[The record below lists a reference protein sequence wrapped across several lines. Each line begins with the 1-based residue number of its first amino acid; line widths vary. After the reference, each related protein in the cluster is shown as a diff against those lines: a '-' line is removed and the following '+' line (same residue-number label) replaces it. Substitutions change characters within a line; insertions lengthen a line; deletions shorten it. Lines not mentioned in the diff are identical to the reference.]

1 MLLFLVVVVV
11 VDVVKVAASEFG
23 LEGSVEKVHQFR
35 VLVLLRLPGG
45 PRVGVGV
52 VEGSLDQLRGGS
64 RCLEIKQKPFSYLF
78 K

>member
-1 MLLFLVVVVV
+1 MLLFLVVVV

-23 LEGSVEKVHQFR
+23 LEGSVEEVHQFR

-52 VEGSLDQLRGGS
+52 VEGSLDQFGSGS
-64 RCLEIKQKPFSYLF
+64 RCLEIK
-78 K
+78 